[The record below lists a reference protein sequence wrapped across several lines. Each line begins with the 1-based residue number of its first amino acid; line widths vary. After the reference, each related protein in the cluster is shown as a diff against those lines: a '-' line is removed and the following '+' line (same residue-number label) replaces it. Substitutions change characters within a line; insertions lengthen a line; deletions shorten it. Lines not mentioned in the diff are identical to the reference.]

1 MPVFLKQ
8 AKLRFICV
16 AEVISKHSSPL
27 MFSFFSI
34 SAVKSVFC
42 RVFSAC
48 FSRMNTFW
56 GIPISSMY
64 CRKSFSVEVPSG
76 CTIDVPSPVIKI
88 FSMVPFLQ
96 SLTASQSLSARSCS
110 YLICPVSLFIEANPP
125 ITMASLYLFSGA
137 TAIALYFF
145 TVRNFT

>member
-27 MFSFFSI
+27 IFSFFSI
-34 SAVKSVFC
+34 SAVKSAFC
-42 RVFSAC
+42 WVFSAC

-110 YLICPVSLFIEANPP
+110 YHRGKSSHHDGKFISLFRCDCYCAV
-125 ITMASLYLFSGA
+125 
-137 TAIALYFF
+137 FF
-145 TVRNFT
+145 CS